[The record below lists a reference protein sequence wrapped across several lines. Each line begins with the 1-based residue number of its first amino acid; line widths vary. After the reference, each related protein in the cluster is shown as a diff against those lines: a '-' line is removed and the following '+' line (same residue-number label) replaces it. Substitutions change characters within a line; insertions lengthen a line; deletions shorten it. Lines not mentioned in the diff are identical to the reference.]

1 MSLDIRYLTNGE
13 KNVYVVVDAA
23 VRTVNY
29 YNSREEIPAQIRH
42 YAPDGNPRFVGPDDA
57 RMFLAMNA
65 LYPDLVHEYC
75 SEPRYIVFSNRAFW
89 KIGKRANIVTRKIH
103 ERFHHQHGVE
113 IPSEFG

>member
-23 VRTVNY
+23 AQTVNY

-65 LYPDLVHEYC
+65 LYPDLIHECC
-75 SEPRYIVFSNRAFW
+75 SNPRYTATHCIFESCFLENWGTCKYRYT
-89 KIGKRANIVTRKIH
+89 K
-103 ERFHHQHGVE
+103 E
-113 IPSEFG
+113 P

>member
-23 VRTVNY
+23 VRTGNY

-75 SEPRYIVFSNRAFW
+75 SEPRYTATHCIFESCFLENWETCKYRYT
-89 KIGKRANIVTRKIH
+89 KN
-103 ERFHHQHGVE
+103 
-113 IPSEFG
+113 P